1 MLLSTD
7 WEEEDQE
14 AQEAL
19 GDLEALLEVEQEAP
33 LHQHLL
39 HNNRYPQLPTSESWE
54 QYPEPIMEK
63 GKNPKTGLTNCKDII
78 EPIEVCWAS
87 SH

>member
-19 GDLEALLEVEQEAP
+19 EDLEALLEVEQEAP
-33 LHQHLL
+33 LHQRRH
-39 HNNRYPQLPTSESWE
+39 HNNQYPQLPTLELWE
-54 QYPEPIMEK
+54 QYPEPTMEK
-63 GKNPKTGLTNCKDII
+63 GKNPKTGLTNSEAII
-78 EPIEVCWAS
+78 EPTGEYPV
-87 SH
+87 